1 MKLELYKSSSSFN
14 TINKELTLLTTLNI
28 HLKQNANLLYTQ
40 IIIHNSEQLKEL
52 NYAKMLDRYYFVQV
66 QTLNNNKFL
75 LLTLDEDVLETYKKE
90 ILASSQDVI
99 EKSSA
104 GNIKQKNV
112 SSETPITKPTGMF
125 HVKQY
130 YFVYSWHARM
140 YARMFSHGTS
150 GSTIWVGHTNN
161 PPLAPAISRLRNTT
175 SRTSCGEPKGMVD
188 CVPSVP

>member
-1 MKLELYKSSSSFN
+1 MKIELYKSSSSYN
-14 TINKELTLLTTLNI
+14 VINKELTLLTTLTI
-28 HLKQNANLLYTQ
+28 HLKQGANLLHTQ

-52 NYAKMLDRYYFVQV
+52 NYAKMLDRSYFVQV

-112 SSETPITKPTGMF
+112 LPTTISKTFNSDKTLPKSSSVIMVTAGQPINTGSDN
-125 HVKQY
+125 KDDT
-130 YFVYSWHARM
+130 R
-140 YARMFSHGTS
+140 G
-150 GSTIWVGHTNN
+150 
-161 PPLAPAISRLRNTT
+161 
-175 SRTSCGEPKGMVD
+175 
-188 CVPSVP
+188 